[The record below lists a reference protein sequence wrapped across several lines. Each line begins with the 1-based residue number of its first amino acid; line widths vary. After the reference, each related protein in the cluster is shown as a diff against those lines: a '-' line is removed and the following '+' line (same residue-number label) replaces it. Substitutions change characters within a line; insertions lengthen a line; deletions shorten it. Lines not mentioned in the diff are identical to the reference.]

1 MIRLHHVPF
10 SRSFRVLWLLE
21 EMGLPFDIVTYSITD
36 GSLRAPDF
44 MAVSPAARVPG
55 LEIDGLSLFESGAIV
70 EYLCETRPEHGFGR
84 ALGDPERPRYL
95 QLIHFAETMA
105 SILEQLNLN
114 HLFLRDPSKA
124 SPTVIKINTRRLAS
138 TLAALEELLPEEGYL
153 LESGFSGADA
163 MLGFNLFAA
172 PYYVPL
178 DPFPKL
184 RAYRDRLVARPAY
197 QTARAKD
204 GAQDFY
210 TRDFYPVPE
219 EPMP

>member
-21 EMGLPFDIVTYSITD
+21 EMGLAFEIIPYSITD
-36 GSLRAPDF
+36 GSLRAPEF
-44 MAVSPAARVPG
+44 VAISPAARVPG
-55 LEIDGLSLFESGAIV
+55 LEIDGLSLFESGAII

-84 ALGDPERPRYL
+84 APGDAERPRYL

-138 TLAALEELLPEEGYL
+138 TLGALEDMLREDGYL
-153 LESGFSGADA
+153 LAGGFSGADA

-178 DPFPKL
+178 GAFPKL
-184 RAYRDRLVARPAY
+184 QAYRARLAERPAY

-219 EPMP
+219 ETMP